1 MSLSDWAK
9 RSSRYI
15 RERGYPGVK
24 DSTYELYKGF
34 WRYFGWHVPRGT
46 NVYERDWEVLV
57 VLDACRV
64 DLMEEVADEYP
75 FLGHVDKIKSVG
87 SMSEEWLAKTFSEE
101 YSSEVSETIYVTTN
115 AFSGEVLTPEKFR
128 MVDELWRYCWDDELG
143 TVPPSSVTDRAVSIA
158 REHDPARLIVHY
170 MQPHHPFIGSDL
182 FGRFGIDQFGEQKEA
197 TVVDALRN
205 SDISPEEFWIAY
217 RDNLRYVLDETSVLL
232 SNIDADKVVITSD
245 HGDALG
251 EWGIYGHPAGCLHPA
266 VTNVPW
272 VETSAS
278 DTGSYEPE
286 IEPRA
291 EADTTVEERLEELGY
306 L

>member
-1 MSLSDWAK
+1 MGISDWAK
-9 RSSRYI
+9 RSSRYV
-15 RERGYPGVK
+15 RERGYSGVK
-24 DSTYELYKGF
+24 DSTYELYRGF

-46 NVYERDWEVLV
+46 NIYEKDWEVLV

-75 FLGHVDKIKSVG
+75 FVRSVGEITSVG
-87 SMSEEWLAKTFSEE
+87 SMSEEWLRKTFGGE
-101 YSSEVSETIYVTTN
+101 YSTEVSETIYVTTN
-115 AFSGEVLTPEKFR
+115 AFSGEVLTPDDFR

-143 TVPPSSVTDRAVSIA
+143 TVPPSKVTDRAISIA
-158 REHDPARLIVHY
+158 RECDPDRLIVHY
-170 MQPHHPFIGSDL
+170 MQPHHPFIGSDV
-182 FGRFGIDQFGEQKEA
+182 FGRFDVDQFGGQTGA

-205 SDISPEEFWIAY
+205 SAISHEEFWTAY
-217 RDNLRYVLDETSVLL
+217 RDNLRFVLNDVSILL
-232 SNIDADKVVITSD
+232 SNIDAGEVVITSD

-266 VTNVPW
+266 VTDVPW

-278 DTGSYEPE
+278 DAGSYEPE
-286 IEPRA
+286 IESPD
-291 EADTTVEERLEELGY
+291 EDDTSVEERLEELGY